1 MASEM
6 QKYGYMIVTAIVVF
20 LVVYLVTA
28 IRLDDGELS
37 FDFMKPM
44 QVAPFL
50 LLIGLNFVAFVIGRG
65 QPALSLGV
73 FSIVLIVLL
82 AVAAF
87 AGGNIAF
94 WAALGT
100 GLFNS
105 IMWSNIFT
113 LAIKDL
119 KQYTSQG
126 SSLLVMMIVGGAL
139 VPLAMGAAADW
150 FGIQYAFLVPIVC
163 YVYIAFYGFVGY
175 RIKEVQPA

>member
-1 MASEM
+1 MAITS
-6 QKYGYMIVTAIVVF
+6 VVVF

-28 IRLDDGELS
+28 IRLDEGA
-37 FDFMKPM
+37 FNFAFMEPA

-50 LLIGLNFVAFVIGRG
+50 VMIGLNFVAFIAGRG
-65 QPALSLGV
+65 RPALSLGV
-73 FSIVLIVLL
+73 FSIVLIILL
-82 AVAAF
+82 CMAAF
-87 AGGNIAF
+87 MKGELAF

-139 VPLAMGAAADW
+139 VPLVMGFAADKI
-150 FGIQYAFLVPIVC
+150 GIQLAFTVPIVC
-163 YVYIAFYGFVGY
+163 YVYIAFYGFIGHRV
-175 RIKEVQPA
+175 KPEQVA